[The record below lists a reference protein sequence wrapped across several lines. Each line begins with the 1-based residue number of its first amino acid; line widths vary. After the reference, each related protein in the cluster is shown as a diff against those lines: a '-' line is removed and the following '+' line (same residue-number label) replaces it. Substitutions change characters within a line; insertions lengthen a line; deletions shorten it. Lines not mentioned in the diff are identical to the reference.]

1 MNALFRHHRPAWGL
15 ASLAAFIVVLAM
27 PDAPSL
33 SEPAVLAIQFVF
45 GALFITGTLVLHA
58 SPYTKIVYGEAP
70 LKRAMTGVSD
80 LDERELALRDR
91 ANGLTYNLFVTV
103 TLLLIMAAV
112 IASDAG
118 WVTIDGGFLL
128 GAFFPYALFAFDLP
142 VLMLE
147 WFEPSHLWAQPVEL
161 EEDA

>member
-15 ASLAAFIVVLAM
+15 AGLAAFTALLVL

-33 SEPAVLAIQFVF
+33 SEPAVLAIQSVL
-45 GALFITGTLVLHA
+45 GALFIGGTLVLHA
-58 SPYTKIVYGEAP
+58 SPYTRIVYGEAP

-112 IASDAG
+112 VALDAE
-118 WVTIDGGFLL
+118 WLTIDGRFLL

-147 WFEPSHLWAQPVEL
+147 WFEPSHLWAQPIEL